1 MKRVL
6 LSLVCLVGA
15 AHAEVPLTRAP
26 SGHLTAPVRVGT
38 GAPAAFVIDTGA
50 EGCAVYAWFAAE
62 RKLLAIGAETLT
74 GQTGEADITLVRAP
88 SMTLDG
94 HRVGALDCAVLPDR
108 PDGVRLAGIV
118 GADMLGRFVVV
129 FDTKRMALSL
139 HGGAQHGQALV
150 SPRARLVDVGV
161 LPSGLLTAPVRLNSA
176 RGVAVLDTG
185 ARRSV
190 FNTRFARAAGVA
202 DAALRPAE
210 TLQGAT
216 ATPLALRAG
225 QLGAF
230 DLAGRT
236 TPAIEARVADLPVF
250 AAFGVAERPAMI
262 LGLDRL
268 AGLRLVIDYPRN
280 RVWFDPG

>member
-1 MKRVL
+1 MNRFV
-6 LSLVCLVGA
+6 LSLVCLAGA

-38 GAPAAFVIDTGA
+38 GAPADFVIDTGA
-50 EGCAVYAWFAAE
+50 EGCAVYSWFAAE
-62 RKLLAIGAETLT
+62 RKLSTSGGETLT
-74 GQTGEADITLVRAP
+74 GQEGDADNALVRAP
-88 SMTLDG
+88 SMTIDG

-108 PDGVRLAGIV
+108 PDSVRLAGIV
-118 GADMLGRFVVV
+118 GADLLGRFVVV
-129 FDTKRMALSL
+129 FDTRRMALSL

-176 RGVAVLDTG
+176 RGVAVLHTG

-190 FNTRFARAAGVA
+190 FNTRFARAAGLG
-202 DAALRPAE
+202 DGLP
-210 TLQGAT
+210 
-216 ATPLALRAG
+216 PLST
-225 QLGAF
+225 F
-230 DLAGRT
+230 DLAGRI
-236 TPAIEARVADLPVF
+236 TPAIETPVADLPEF
-250 AAFGVAERPAMI
+250 ATLGLAERPAMA

-268 AGLRLVIDYPRN
+268 AGLRLVIDYPRR